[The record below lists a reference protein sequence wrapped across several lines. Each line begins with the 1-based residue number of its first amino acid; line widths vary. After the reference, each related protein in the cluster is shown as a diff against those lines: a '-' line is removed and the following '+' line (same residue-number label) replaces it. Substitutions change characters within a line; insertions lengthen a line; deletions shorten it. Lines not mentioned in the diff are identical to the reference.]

1 MAGTLLAPLAQAG
14 GVMRIAHGTRDES
27 GTWHP
32 DDPTQYQPL
41 DVHGIWPWST
51 LDQTQ
56 QAWRERRAWW
66 NERGVDDIAP
76 RSGAA
81 GMIATGRHARTSGG
95 VSRFDPVLAEL
106 LITWFSPAG
115 GLILD
120 PFAGGPVRGIVAG
133 YLGREYLGVDL
144 LGPQLEAN
152 LRARDRWLPDLTE
165 APRWIHGDALTTL
178 GRIPDEQADYV
189 LTCPPY
195 WNRERYS
202 DDPRDLS
209 AMTWARFLDAHAQV
223 AAEAARCLRPDRFLT
238 WVISDVRDHRGH
250 LRHLPWIAVEHVE
263 ATGLRLVNEQVLIE
277 PPGLRAKTTRPP
289 WEACRTT
296 TRRHQYVL
304 TFVKGDRRKAA
315 QEAQC
320 SSTPPS

>member
-1 MAGTLLAPLAQAG
+1 
-14 GVMRIAHGTRDES
+14 MRTAHGTRDKQ
-27 GTWHP
+27 GVWHP
-32 DDPTQYQPL
+32 DDPSQYQPL
-41 DVHGIWPWST
+41 AVHGIWPWST

-56 QAWRERRAWW
+56 PAWRERRTWW
-66 NERGVDDIAP
+66 DTQGVDDTTP
-76 RSGAA
+76 RQGRGA
-81 GMIATGRHARTSGG
+81 MIATGRHGRTSGG

-106 LITWFSPAG
+106 LLTWFSPPG
-115 GLILD
+115 GSVLD

-133 YLGREYLGVDL
+133 HLGRDYYGIDLSSAQVD
-144 LGPQLEAN
+144 AN
-152 LRARDRWLPDLTE
+152 RTVRDRWLPHLAQT
-165 APRWIHGDALTTL
+165 PRWSDTDALDAL
-178 GRIPDEQADYV
+178 ARIPDEQADYI

-209 AMTWARFLDAHAQV
+209 AMTWERFLDAHARI
-223 AAEAARCLRPDRFLT
+223 ARESARCLRPDRFLT

-250 LRHLPWIAVEHVE
+250 LRHLPWIALEHLE
-263 ATGLRLVNEQVLIE
+263 SSGLRLVNEQVLIE

-289 WEACRTT
+289 WQACRTT

-304 TFVKGDRRKAA
+304 TLVKGDRRRAA
-315 QEAQC
+315 QETQRC